1 MTTAA
6 RTFPALG
13 TLAVVA
19 VTDPGALAG
28 ALDVVQA
35 EVDAC
40 DAACSRFRGDSD
52 LSRLNAGA
60 GRFVKVS
67 ARLIDDLDAALWAA
81 RLTDGLVDP
90 TVGQALVS
98 LGYDRDFADL
108 AGPAAGPS
116 TAAAAAEGA
125 SAAAPSAAGWPPM
138 ITFAPVPGWTTV
150 SVDRPGRRARVPV
163 GVRVDLGSTA
173 KARSADLAARSAAE
187 AVGCGVLVSL
197 GGDVSVAGAA
207 PAEGWSIRVTDDAR
221 AGVDVAGQMVAIQTG
236 GLATSGTTV
245 RSWKRAGRDVHHVID
260 PRTGLPA
267 NVVWRTVSVAAGSCL
282 DANVASTAA
291 VVLGREAP
299 GWLSGHGLAARLV
312 HPDGTVVRV
321 GGWPADVTDAPPAK
335 AAA

>member
-6 RTFPALG
+6 HTFPTMG

-28 ALDVVQA
+28 ALEVVQA

-52 LSRLNAGA
+52 LSRLNTCA
-60 GRFVKVS
+60 GRFVELS

-98 LGYDRDFADL
+98 LGYDRDFGDL
-108 AGPAAGPS
+108 AGPAAAGPS
-116 TAAAAAEGA
+116 ISAAAERPSA
-125 SAAAPSAAGWPPM
+125 ATPFAAAPGWPPM

-150 SVDRPGRRARVPV
+150 SVDRPGRRARVPA

-173 KARSADLAARSAAE
+173 KARSADLAARSASK

-197 GGDVSVAGAA
+197 GGDVSAAGAA

-221 AGVDVAGQMVAIQTG
+221 AGVGVPGQMVAIQTG

-245 RSWKRAGRDVHHVID
+245 RSWKRAGRDVHSDRSPH
-260 PRTGLPA
+260 R
-267 NVVWRTVSVAAGSCL
+267 
-282 DANVASTAA
+282 
-291 VVLGREAP
+291 AP
-299 GWLSGHGLAARLV
+299 GQR
-312 HPDGTVVRV
+312 RV
-321 GGWPADVTDAPPAK
+321 AHRQRGRG
-335 AAA
+335 

>member
-1 MTTAA
+1 MAPA
-6 RTFPALG
+6 VHTFPAFG

-19 VTDPGALAG
+19 VTDPGALAA

-35 EVDAC
+35 EVACC
-40 DAACSRFRGDSD
+40 DAACSRFRVDSD
-52 LSRLNAGA
+52 LSRLNAGS
-60 GRFVKVS
+60 GRFVEVS

-81 RLTDGLVDP
+81 RLTDGLIDP

-98 LGYDRDFADL
+98 LGYDRDFAD
-108 AGPAAGPS
+108 PAGPS
-116 TAAAAAEGA
+116 TTAAGAQGPPAAATRW
-125 SAAAPSAAGWPPM
+125 SPL

-173 KARSADLAARSAAE
+173 KARSADLAARSAAD

-221 AGVDVAGQMVAIQTG
+221 AAPDVAGQMVAIEAG

-245 RSWKRAGRDVHHVID
+245 RSWKRAGGEVHHVID

-312 HPDGTVVRV
+312 HPDGAVVRV
-321 GGWPADVTDAPPAK
+321 GGWPAEVTHVPLAK
-335 AAA
+335 AVA